1 MTTPPVDVAA
11 IESLT
16 RRAEAATAPE
26 TFEPTHGDSIVVR
39 VVRNDETIEAR
50 NFERWL
56 EYPVRPRGTATLHDP
71 IDFTAYINRLRHNGT
86 TVWGDEQRDRFT
98 AVFNDHEASDIEGN
112 VPAGWRD
119 HTAVLQLQPDPDWQA
134 FLAADGNYS
143 SQLEFG
149 EFLQDY
155 VAAFVEPDGAT
166 LLEVATS
173 FKAHRKAEFSSAVD
187 LDTGD
192 LQLTYNEE
200 TSAKTTRTGQ
210 IEVPRQFVVQLS
222 PFLGYPPVKL
232 QARLRWFIDSGQLRM
247 GFKLHRPDLVKRQA
261 FADIRATIA
270 DRIGTTDSVS
280 YAVPV
285 LLGPAPGPVNPQT

>member
-1 MTTPPVDVAA
+1 MTTPPVDATA

-16 RRAEAATAPE
+16 RRAEAATTPAM
-26 TFEPTHGDSIVVR
+26 TEPIHGRSVVIR
-39 VVRNDETIEAR
+39 VVRNDETVEAR

-56 EYPVRPRGTATLHDP
+56 DFPDRPRGTATLHDP
-71 IDFTAYINRLRHNGT
+71 VDFTAYVNRLRT
-86 TVWGDEQRDRFT
+86 TASTVWGDEQRDRFT
-98 AVFNDHEASDIEGN
+98 AVFNDHEDTASGD
-112 VPAGWRD
+112 VAGWRD
-119 HTAVLQLQPDPDWQA
+119 HTAVLQLQPDPDWRA
-134 FLAADGNYS
+134 FLAADGIYS
-143 SQLEFG
+143 PQIEFG

-200 TSAKTTRTGQ
+200 TSTKTTRTGQ

-261 FADIRATIA
+261 FADIRATVA
-270 DRIGTTDSVS
+270 DRVGTTDSVS